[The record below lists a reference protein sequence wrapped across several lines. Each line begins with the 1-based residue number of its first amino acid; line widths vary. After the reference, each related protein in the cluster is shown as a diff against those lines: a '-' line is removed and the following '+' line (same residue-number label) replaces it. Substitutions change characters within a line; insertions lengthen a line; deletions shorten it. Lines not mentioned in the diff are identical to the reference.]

1 VLEDE
6 APLTPLLVERARGES
21 QLFVKEVK
29 LGAVRYILCR
39 NEAKAERERNEQQ
52 AIVAGL
58 AKQLARGDRP

>member
-1 VLEDE
+1 MLEDE